1 MKAEK
6 NVSLNAKKVLNES
19 QLEGEVKVVAKENG
33 TKYIDRNRK
42 IVYVDY
48 HLTLNNLVE
57 VENNLKLKKASI
69 EAGNDIEINNNTE
82 NTKFE
87 NLSGDLKAGNDIK
100 IKGDFASKDLTK
112 ELSIEDILKEIKVD
126 LRWEH
131 RSLVDNAY
139 FNGGDKLQQASLLE
153 ALEIMTDKKDT
164 GFYTALKQENDP
176 TLNKLLSAYLGSDW
190 RVRDEIKPKKKN
202 GIKRLFL

>member
-1 MKAEK
+1 MTAKDELKNKGTMKAEK

-87 NLSGDLKAGNDIK
+87 NLSGDLKAGN
-100 IKGDFASKDLTK
+100 
-112 ELSIEDILKEIKVD
+112 EYQ
-126 LRWEH
+126 
-131 RSLVDNAY
+131 N
-139 FNGGDKLQQASLLE
+139 
-153 ALEIMTDKKDT
+153 
-164 GFYTALKQENDP
+164 
-176 TLNKLLSAYLGSDW
+176 
-190 RVRDEIKPKKKN
+190 
-202 GIKRLFL
+202 